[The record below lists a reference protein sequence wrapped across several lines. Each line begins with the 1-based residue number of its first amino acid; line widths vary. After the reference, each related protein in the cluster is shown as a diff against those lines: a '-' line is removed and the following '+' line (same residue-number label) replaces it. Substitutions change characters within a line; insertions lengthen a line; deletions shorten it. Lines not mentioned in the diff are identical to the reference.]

1 MYPGVLCVFDTDV
14 AESLDLC
21 LQLVI
26 NSLSAIPNRLSTIP
40 QLLLQC
46 LESVKKWDQILNNP
60 VLVLKHGSM
69 FISF

>member
-26 NSLSAIPNRLSTIP
+26 NSLSAIP